1 MTSQHDCMLKYV
13 HIMSFERNKAK
24 KKKWDSVLDYLPNAL
39 IKFVRFFFFLLRLS
53 PRSEF
58 KSVFNSDFILKHN
71 IQSRCIDVW
80 MDTRAAETAV
90 IKPQAHVIR

>member
-39 IKFVRFFFFLLRLS
+39 IKFVRFLLFFFYVYLPEVNLNQYS
-53 PRSEF
+53 
-58 KSVFNSDFILKHN
+58 
-71 IQSRCIDVW
+71 
-80 MDTRAAETAV
+80 
-90 IKPQAHVIR
+90 IRISY